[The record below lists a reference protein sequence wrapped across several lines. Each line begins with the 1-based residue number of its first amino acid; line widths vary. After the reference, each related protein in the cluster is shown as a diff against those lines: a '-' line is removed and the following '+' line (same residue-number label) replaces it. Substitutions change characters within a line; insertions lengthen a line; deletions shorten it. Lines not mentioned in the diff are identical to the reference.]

1 MTPVKSALILF
12 LLVTVSWLAACSGA
26 PTPAAGPPEV
36 SPIEAPDQPPGN
48 AEATAG
54 EPASAETPL
63 PPETPPPTATP
74 EPTATPVPTA
84 TPEPTATPAP
94 TDTPTPLPTNT
105 PLPTDTPE
113 PTETP
118 TPLPLAPLTLMEP
131 ADGETFASANSRPTF
146 VWSEASRPLAE
157 NEYYVLIIA
166 HREGKDFIWTKSA
179 TYTAGDDKTWWIQ
192 YGPELRWQ
200 VVTAVRRTSKPCE
213 DPAGGETGAY
223 STSRRIFWYQ

>member
-1 MTPVKSALILF
+1 MTPVKSALILC
-12 LLVTVSWLAACSGA
+12 LLVTVSWLAGCSGA
-26 PTPAAGPPEV
+26 STPAAGPPDV
-36 SPIEAPDQPPGN
+36 SPIEAPEQSAVAAPTG
-48 AEATAG
+48 G
-54 EPASAETPL
+54 ESE
-63 PPETPPPTATP
+63 PTATP
-74 EPTATPVPTA
+74 LPTYTSVPTDTPVPTATPVPTD
-84 TPEPTATPAP
+84 TPVPTE
-94 TDTPTPLPTNT
+94 TPTPPPTNT
-105 PLPTDTPE
+105 RPPTDTPE

-118 TPLPLAPLTLMEP
+118 TPLPLAPLTLLAP
-131 ADGETFASANSRPTF
+131 ADGETYASANSRPTF

-179 TYTAGDDKTWWIQ
+179 TYTAGDDKTWWVQ